1 MLISENEVYEFKLNF
16 KFRWDRMGYID
27 FVSSLHKSTK
37 RDYIGRVMSA
47 DKAECARIAKEY
59 GYDYWDGERRYGY
72 GGYRYDGR
80 WRSVA
85 EKIAEHYNLKAGQK
99 VLDVGCGMAHLL
111 YELTQ
116 IVPGLEVKGI
126 DISSYALEH
135 AKEEIR
141 DCLQCGK
148 AQELPFEDNE
158 FDLVISLTTL
168 HNLKVFD
175 LKKAVQEIE
184 RVSKANS
191 YIMVESFRNDEEE
204 VNMLYWQLTC
214 ASYYSVEEWEWLY
227 KEWDYTGD
235 YSFIFF
241 E

>member
-1 MLISENEVYEFKLNF
+1 MAYIDLIS
-16 KFRWDRMGYID
+16 D
-27 FVSSLHKSTK
+27 LHKSTK
-37 RDYIGRVMSA
+37 RDYLGRVIND
-47 DKAECARIAKEY
+47 DKAECARIAKQY
-59 GYDYWDGERRYGY
+59 GYDYWDGERKYGY

-80 WRSVA
+80 WRN
-85 EKIAEHYNLKAGQK
+85 IAQKMASHYKLRPGHK

-116 IVPGLEVKGI
+116 VVPGIEVSGI
-126 DISSYALEH
+126 DISDYALKY
-135 AKEEIR
+135 AKEEVR
-141 DCLQCGK
+141 NRLLHGDACN
-148 AQELPFEDNE
+148 LPYEDHS
-158 FDLVISLTTL
+158 FDFVLSITTL

-175 LKKAVQEIE
+175 LKKAIQEIQ
-184 RVSKANS
+184 RVGREKK
-191 YIMVESFRNDEEE
+191 YIVVESFRNDVEE

-227 KEWDYTGD
+227 QVWGYTGD

>member
-1 MLISENEVYEFKLNF
+1 MP
-16 KFRWDRMGYID
+16 YID
-27 FVSSLHKSTK
+27 FVSELHKATK
-37 RDYIGRVMSA
+37 RDYIGRVVSA
-47 DKAECARIAKEY
+47 DKAECAKVAKEY
-59 GYDYWDGERRYGY
+59 GYDYWDGDRKYGY

-85 EKIAEHYNLKAGQK
+85 KKLADHYKLKPGQK

-116 IVPGLEVKGI
+116 VVPELIVNGV
-126 DISSYALEH
+126 DISRYALEH

-141 DCLQCGK
+141 DRLQYGQ
-148 AQELPFEDNE
+148 AQNLPFADHE

-168 HNLKVFD
+168 HNLKVYD

-184 RVSKANS
+184 RVSKGNS
-191 YIMVESFRNDEEE
+191 YIMVESFRDDREE

-227 KEWDYTGD
+227 REWGYTGD

-241 E
+241 ED

>member
-1 MLISENEVYEFKLNF
+1 
-16 KFRWDRMGYID
+16 MGFID
-27 FVSSLHKSTK
+27 FTSELHKATK
-37 RDYIGRVMSA
+37 RDYIGRVVSA
-47 DKAECARIAKEY
+47 NKAECTVVAKQY
-59 GYDYWDGERRYGY
+59 GYDYWDGDRKYGY

-85 EKIAEHYNLKAGQK
+85 KKIVEHYQLKAGQK

-116 IVPGLEVKGI
+116 EVQGLEVRGI
-126 DISSYALEH
+126 DISEYALKN
-135 AKEEIR
+135 AKEEVR
-141 DCLQCGK
+141 NKLQYGM
-148 AQELPFEDNE
+148 AQEIPFEENE
-158 FDLVISLTTL
+158 FDLVISLATL

-175 LKKAVQEIE
+175 LKRAVQEIE
-184 RVSKANS
+184 RVSKGNS
-191 YIMVESFRNDEEE
+191 YIMVESYRNDVEE

-227 KEWDYTGD
+227 SEWGYTGD

>member
-1 MLISENEVYEFKLNF
+1 MP
-16 KFRWDRMGYID
+16 YID
-27 FVSSLHKSTK
+27 FVSDLHKATK
-37 RDYIGRVMSA
+37 RDYIGRVVSD
-47 DKAECARIAKEY
+47 DKADCVVIAKQY
-59 GYDYWDGERRYGY
+59 GYDYWEGDRKYGY

-80 WRSVA
+80 WKSVA
-85 EKIAEHYNLKAGQK
+85 EKLADHYQLQSGQK

-116 IVPGLEVKGI
+116 AVPGIKVSGI
-126 DISSYALEH
+126 DISRYALEH
-135 AKEEIR
+135 AKPEVR
-141 DCLQCGK
+141 SMLQYGQ
-148 AQELPFEDNE
+148 AQNLPFEDNE
-158 FDLVISLTTL
+158 FDLVISLATL

-175 LKKAVQEIE
+175 LKKALQEIG
-184 RVSKANS
+184 RVSKKNS
-191 YIMVESFRNDEEE
+191 YIMVESFRNDREE

-227 KEWDYTGD
+227 QEWGYAGD